1 MQVLYAVLLE
11 IFGWNITLFA
21 NSNFFDH
28 TEHTDGL
35 PDCILFIT
43 ASAYTRFSF
52 SLLNDKICDLML
64 SN

>member
-1 MQVLYAVLLE
+1 MLFCLKFSAGTLCCLLIV
-11 IFGWNITLFA
+11 IFF
-21 NSNFFDH
+21 
-28 TEHTDGL
+28 EHTDGL

-52 SLLNDKICDLML
+52 SLLNDKVCDLML

>member
-1 MQVLYAVLLE
+1 MLFCLKFLAGTLHCLL
-11 IFGWNITLFA
+11 IV
-21 NSNFFDH
+21 NFFDH

-52 SLLNDKICDLML
+52 SLRNDKICDLML